1 MVSWIRL
8 ETNLFD
14 NPKIQMLSNLPKG
27 DSYVSFWVRL
37 LCMAGKLNNGGYVY
51 VAENAA
57 YTPQLLAAITGKP
70 VALVKTM
77 LKTMQEL
84 HMIDV
89 DTNGIIYIIGWNEHQ
104 NIAGLEKIREQTRER
119 TRLYRERKKQ
129 SVTSNSGDASQCVT
143 SDATSD
149 GGNDTVTQQNKNNNK
164 KENKNIEN
172 YDDDDNSISPIPFQE
187 KRNTKAIQT
196 TTTST
201 LAEEVDSK
209 AITDNVFL
217 VWQDNISPITP
228 IVGEKIKAL
237 IEECGEDAVLHGIGA
252 ACEQNVRTIPYVTAC
267 ARNYLSGRSYSGG
280 KQCKNDVTGTAQK
293 VLEAIERGDGDA
305 IWG

>member
-84 HMIDV
+84 HMIDI
-89 DTNGIIYIIGWNEHQ
+89 DSNGIIYIIGWNEHQ
-104 NIAGLEKIREQTRER
+104 NTSGLEKIREQTRER

-149 GGNDTVTQQNKNNNK
+149 SGDDKVTQQNKNK
-164 KENKNIEN
+164 KENKNREN
-172 YDDDDNSISPIPFQE
+172 NNSLSFSLSCHGVTQNVTQLYEQKIGMINANVAEQLADLLEQYGEERVVNGIQIAHDRRARNIGYVAKCVENPIPENKTEYVDPF
-187 KRNTKAIQT
+187 KA
-196 TTTST
+196 
-201 LAEEVDSK
+201 
-209 AITDNVFL
+209 VF
-217 VWQDNISPITP
+217 
-228 IVGEKIKAL
+228 
-237 IEECGEDAVLHGIGA
+237 
-252 ACEQNVRTIPYVTAC
+252 
-267 ARNYLSGRSYSGG
+267 
-280 KQCKNDVTGTAQK
+280 
-293 VLEAIERGDGDA
+293 GDGG
-305 IWG
+305 ISNGSN

>member
-1 MVSWIRL
+1 MVSSIRL

-89 DTNGIIYIIGWNEHQ
+89 DTNGIIYIIGWKEHQ
-104 NIAGLEKIREQTRER
+104 NTAGLEKIREQTRER

-149 GGNDTVTQQNKNNNK
+149 GGNDSVTQQNKNK

-172 YDDDDNSISPIPFQE
+172 NNSLSFSLSCSVEGQNITQLYEQKIG
-187 KRNTKAIQT
+187 AINANVAEQ
-196 TTTST
+196 
-201 LAEEVDSK
+201 LADLLEQYGEERVVNGIQIAHERRARTIGYVAK
-209 AITDNVFL
+209 CVEN
-217 VWQDNISPITP
+217 PITEQKDEYIDP
-228 IVGEKIKAL
+228 FKA
-237 IEECGEDAVLHGIGA
+237 VF
-252 ACEQNVRTIPYVTAC
+252 
-267 ARNYLSGRSYSGG
+267 
-280 KQCKNDVTGTAQK
+280 
-293 VLEAIERGDGDA
+293 GDG
-305 IWG
+305 GTSNGSN

>member
-89 DTNGIIYIIGWNEHQ
+89 DTNGIIYIIGWEEHQ
-104 NIAGLEKIREQTRER
+104 NVEGLEKIRDDAKIRQR
-119 TRLYRERKKQ
+119 RLRFRK
-129 SVTSNSGDASQCVT
+129 
-143 SDATSD
+143 
-149 GGNDTVTQQNKNNNK
+149 
-164 KENKNIEN
+164 
-172 YDDDDNSISPIPFQE
+172 
-187 KRNTKAIQT
+187 
-196 TTTST
+196 
-201 LAEEVDSK
+201 
-209 AITDNVFL
+209 
-217 VWQDNISPITP
+217 
-228 IVGEKIKAL
+228 VGL
-237 IEECGEDAVLHGIGA
+237 
-252 ACEQNVRTIPYVTAC
+252 
-267 ARNYLSGRSYSGG
+267 
-280 KQCKNDVTGTAQK
+280 
-293 VLEAIERGDGDA
+293 
-305 IWG
+305 

>member
-84 HMIDV
+84 HMIDI
-89 DTNGIIYIIGWNEHQ
+89 DSNGIIHIIGWNEHQ
-104 NIAGLEKIREQTRER
+104 NTSGLEKIREQTRER

-143 SDATSD
+143 RDATRDSGD
-149 GGNDTVTQQNKNNNK
+149 DKVTQQNKNK
-164 KENKNIEN
+164 KENKNREN
-172 YDDDDNSISPIPFQE
+172 NNSLSFSLPCHGVTQNVPQLYEQKIGAINANVAEQLADLLEQYGEERVVNGIRIAHERRARTIGYVAKCVENPIPE
-187 KRNTKAIQT
+187 NKK
-196 TTTST
+196 
-201 LAEEVDSK
+201 AEEMP
-209 AITDNVFL
+209 F
-217 VWQDNISPITP
+217 
-228 IVGEKIKAL
+228 
-237 IEECGEDAVLHGIGA
+237 
-252 ACEQNVRTIPYVTAC
+252 
-267 ARNYLSGRSYSGG
+267 
-280 KQCKNDVTGTAQK
+280 
-293 VLEAIERGDGDA
+293 
-305 IWG
+305 

>member
-8 ETNLFD
+8 ESNLFD

-104 NIAGLEKIREQTRER
+104 NTAGLEKIREQTRER
-119 TRLYRERKKQ
+119 TKLYRERKKQ

-149 GGNDTVTQQNKNNNK
+149 GGDDKVTQQNKNK
-164 KENKNIEN
+164 KENKNREN
-172 YDDDDNSISPIPFQE
+172 SLSFSPSCSAADVYEQKIGLLNARIAEQLSDLIAEYGEEQVIKGINIAHERRARTFSYVAKCVENPIPEQ
-187 KRNTKAIQT
+187 KK
-196 TTTST
+196 
-201 LAEEVDSK
+201 AEEMP
-209 AITDNVFL
+209 F
-217 VWQDNISPITP
+217 
-228 IVGEKIKAL
+228 
-237 IEECGEDAVLHGIGA
+237 
-252 ACEQNVRTIPYVTAC
+252 
-267 ARNYLSGRSYSGG
+267 
-280 KQCKNDVTGTAQK
+280 
-293 VLEAIERGDGDA
+293 
-305 IWG
+305 